1 MISVELSELKQRIS
15 DKKGITN
22 VPLEIVSE
30 MNDIQ
35 DKINSFRHKYGLELY
50 FQMHIRDTI
59 SVSLIKD

>member
-22 VPLEIVSE
+22 VPLEIDSE

-35 DKINSFRHKYGLELY
+35 YKINSFRRKYGLELY
-50 FQMHIRDTI
+50 FQMHIHDII